1 MQFRR
6 NLLMPLCKKLAKILV
21 IVSDFELILI
31 KLKKKHMKKIYQL
44 SLTAV
49 VGLVLGVNTTVNAQC
64 TTPPSPTVPN
74 PTICTGNSATLTATG
89 ASSLMTGWYQNSFG
103 GNAIGTGSAYVTPTL
118 SANTNYYVAQLA
130 PTTPASITLPPHGSN
145 YSGMVRGYWFTA
157 PSDFV
162 ITGVRVPTDA
172 SAGNSNIAILRMDT
186 VAPLFPILTNS
197 FSVLYL
203 TQNNTSGT
211 GIIPVNIPVYS
222 GQSIMVLGNRAD
234 LNSYSTAG
242 TITATFGAYT
252 LNLVRSGMQF
262 NLSSTAPT
270 SVWTQASGSI
280 SRVELYTTLGC
291 LNPLKTASVTVN
303 SCSTG
308 LDELS
313 GTTLQVFPNP
323 SSGKLTVEIG
333 VLNTPT
339 FIEITDALGKVVFA
353 SEVLSPS
360 STFDISAL
368 SGGAYTYKIS
378 NASGSSRVGKLVK
391 E

>member
-1 MQFRR
+1 
-6 NLLMPLCKKLAKILV
+6 
-21 IVSDFELILI
+21 
-31 KLKKKHMKKIYQL
+31 MKKIYQL
-44 SLTAV
+44 SLTAI
-49 VGLVLGVNTTVNAQC
+49 VGLVLGVNTNANAQC
-64 TTPPSPTVPN
+64 TTPPSPTVSN
-74 PTICTGNSATLTATG
+74 PTICPNNSATLTATG
-89 ASSLMTGWYQNSFG
+89 VSTLMTGWYQNSFG
-103 GNAIGTGSAYVTPTL
+103 GNAVGTGSAYVTPTL

-130 PTTPASITLPPHGSN
+130 PTTPASITLPAHGTS
-145 YSGMVRGYWFTA
+145 YTGMVRGYWFTA

-172 SAGNSNIAILRMDT
+172 SAGNSNVAILRLDT
-186 VAPLFPILTNS
+186 IAPLYPVLTNS

-203 TQNNTSGT
+203 TQSNTSGT
-211 GIIPVNIPVYS
+211 GILPVNIPVYS

-234 LNSYSTAG
+234 INSYSSSG

-252 LNLVRSGMQF
+252 LNLLRSGMQF
-262 NLSSTAPT
+262 NLSSTAPM
-270 SVWTQASGSI
+270 SVWSQANGSI

-323 SSGKLTVEIG
+323 SNGKLTVELG
-333 VLNTPT
+333 VLSSSTL
-339 FIEITDALGKVVFA
+339 IEIYDALGKVVYA
-353 SEVLSPS
+353 NEVTGIS
-360 STFDISAL
+360 STFDISGL
-368 SGGAYTYKIS
+368 NNGVYTYKIS
-378 NASGSSRVGKLVK
+378 NSAGSSRIGKLVK